1 MKAGGVVLLVLG
13 VVLVIWHIV
22 SRKKMGALLRARV
35 TTGDALYSTAQ
46 TLQNELGSGGMAEF
60 VAITGTIQCDEPLVS
75 PLGERPCAYY
85 KMEIKRKYEEQRTKR
100 DSDGT
105 VRQETHRGTQTMSTQ
120 SEGRDFNLI
129 SGGASLPVRI
139 DGISH
144 NALQET
150 VDQFQPGESGGASLS
165 YGLFSMHVTPRGH
178 GSRTLGYQYEEHIL
192 PLDGQFTVIGQVSDN
207 GGTLGMGRG
216 GPLFSISRRSRD
228 EQIGSAKNAANY
240 TAIGSG
246 ISLVAGTALLVI
258 HFLTAA
264 VT

>member
-1 MKAGGVVLLVLG
+1 MKVGGIVLIIIG
-13 VVLVIWHIV
+13 VALVIWHIL
-22 SRKKMGALLRARV
+22 SRKKMGSLLRARV
-35 TTGDALYSTAQ
+35 TTVDELQSTAQ
-46 TLQNELGSGGMAEF
+46 TLQGELGGGGMTEF
-60 VAITGTIQCDEPLVS
+60 VALTGTIDCAS
-75 PLGERPCAYY
+75 PLISPLAERPCAYY
-85 KMEIKRKYEEQRTKR
+85 KMEISRKYEEQRTRR
-100 DSDGT
+100 DSDGN
-105 VRQETHRGTQTMSTQ
+105 VRHETHRGTQTMSTQ
-120 SEGRDFNLI
+120 SEGRDFDLV
-129 SGGASLPVRI
+129 SGGGRLPVRI

-144 NALQET
+144 GALQET

-165 YGLFSMHVTPRGH
+165 YGIFSMHVPAYGG
-178 GSRTLGYQYEEHIL
+178 GSRTLGYQYEENIL

-207 GGTLGMGRG
+207 SGVLAMGRG

-246 ISLVAGTALLVI
+246 VSLVAGIALLVI

>member
-1 MKAGGVVLLVLG
+1 MKVGGVILLILG
-13 VVLVIWHIV
+13 VALVIWHIL
-22 SRKKMGALLRARV
+22 SRKKMGSLLRARV
-35 TTGDALYSTAQ
+35 TTVDELKSTAQ
-46 TLQNELGSGGMAEF
+46 TLQSELGSGGMSEF
-60 VAITGTIQCDEPLVS
+60 VAISGTIDCAS
-75 PLGERPCAYY
+75 PLISPLAERPCAYY

-100 DSDGT
+100 DSEGN
-105 VRQETHRGTQTMSTQ
+105 VRHETHRGTQTMSTQ
-120 SEGRDFNLI
+120 SEGRDFDLV
-129 SGGASLPVRI
+129 SGGGAIPVRI

-144 NALQET
+144 SALQET

-165 YGLFSMHVTPRGH
+165 YGLFSMHIPSLGH

-207 GGTLGMGRG
+207 AGLLSLGRG

-228 EQIGSAKNAANY
+228 EQIGTAKNTAKY

-246 ISLVAGTALLVI
+246 VSLVTGVALLII

-264 VT
+264 VA